1 MLVLHGFSS
10 SNYYNLVKL
19 ALLEKE
25 LPFEERL
32 VYSGASDAY
41 RADYLDKSPIGK
53 VPCLETQEGTLTE
66 SRCII
71 DYLERV
77 YPERPLYPSTPFAIA
92 KQNELAQVIELYLD
106 LAVRPLIPNMVANKP
121 PPENIARTVR
131 ANLTKGV
138 HALTRL
144 AHFDGYILGGSQLT
158 VADLAAVIHLP
169 TVRGI
174 ATSVLGEDPLAPVP
188 GLAEY
193 LARMTKRPAVQRVF
207 EDRKADMPKFYAHLR
222 ELFAS
227 RPTGAA

>member
-32 VYSGASDAY
+32 VYTGAGDAY
-41 RADYLDKSPIGK
+41 RPDYLQQSPIGK
-53 VPCLETQEGTLTE
+53 VPCLETSEGTISE

-77 YPERPLYPSTPFAIA
+77 YPERPLYPSTAFAIA
-92 KQNELAQVIELYLD
+92 KQNELAQVIELYLE

-121 PPENIARTVR
+121 PPENIARGVR
-131 ANLTKGV
+131 ANLSKGV
-138 HALTRL
+138 RALTQL
-144 AHFDGYILGGSQLT
+144 ARFDGYILGGDQFT
-158 VADLAAVIHLP
+158 VADITAVIHLP

-174 ATSVLGEDPLAPVP
+174 AKSVLDEDPLARVP
-188 GLAEY
+188 GLSDY
-193 LARMTKRPAVQRVF
+193 LARMSKRPTVQSVN
-207 EDRKADMPKFYAHLR
+207 EARKADLPSFYAHLKQ
-222 ELFAS
+222 LFAS
-227 RPTGAA
+227 RATGA